1 MSRLCAVLVCA
12 AVCGF
17 RVWGDAPAFYA
28 MDTAFESK
36 GAQPL
41 DEKLDA
47 LVSMGYAGMC
57 GTGDDPVAIRALIAK
72 LEARKL
78 KLAAQYVAFPFAKE
92 GLQMPAKLDELLAVL
107 GPQGTVLWAYV
118 PDGPDAPKEKEKSP
132 EAVSAF
138 KALAQRAAA
147 KGVKVAL
154 YPHAGFWIHSTDEAA
169 RLAQAVNE
177 PAFGVSFNLCHAL
190 KAGEGDRAEALI
202 KSLGPKLYVLQIN
215 GADKAGTEW
224 NALIQPLGKGDFD
237 VAAVVRA
244 ARMDGWAGPVV
255 FQGYG
260 IGGDWRDVLRDTMAE
275 WRRMTG
281 GE

>member
-1 MSRLCAVLVCA
+1 MRRIGAVLVCA
-12 AVCGF
+12 AVCGL
-17 RVWGDAPAFYA
+17 RVWGDTPALYA
-28 MDTAFESK
+28 MDTAFEGK
-36 GAQPL
+36 GTQTL

-57 GTGDDPVAIRALIAK
+57 GTGDDPAAVRALIGK
-72 LEARKL
+72 LESRKL

-92 GLQMPAKLDELLAVL
+92 GLQIPAKLDELLAVL

-118 PDGPDAPKEKEKSP
+118 PDGPDAPKEKDKAP
-132 EAVSAF
+132 AAVAAF
-138 KALAQRAAA
+138 KALAQRASA

-154 YPHAGFWIHSTDEAA
+154 YPHAGFWISSTDEAL

-190 KAGEGDRAEALI
+190 KAGEGERAEALI
-202 KSLGPKLYVLQIN
+202 KALGPKLFVLQVN

-224 NALIQPLGKGDFD
+224 NTLIQPLGKGDFD
-237 VAAVVRA
+237 VGAVVRA
-244 ARMDGWAGPVV
+244 ARTVGWAGPIV

-260 IGGDWRDVLRDTMAE
+260 IGGDWRDVLRDTMAA
-275 WRRMTG
+275 WRQLMG
-281 GE
+281 GK